1 MEVIVMAMMVLLL
14 MFTSKKPL
22 LLTQGRA
29 PREITAKKRRRRAPE
44 GKALR
49 FDAMHYGNV
58 LEYLSLLS
66 EVQFLN
72 VQNSKNIQEIRKPN

>member
-1 MEVIVMAMMVLLL
+1 MSKFEKKVFCPNENENTAMEVIVMAMMVLLL

-49 FDAMHYGNV
+49 FDTMFFA
-58 LEYLSLLS
+58 LLT
-66 EVQFLN
+66 N
-72 VQNSKNIQEIRKPN
+72 

>member
-29 PREITAKKRRRRAPE
+29 PIEITAKKRRRRAPE

-49 FDAMHYGNV
+49 VDKMFFAM
-58 LEYLSLLS
+58 
-66 EVQFLN
+66 
-72 VQNSKNIQEIRKPN
+72 